1 MSTTQANDIK
11 VGKLETQMEEINRR
25 FNALENN
32 LEKKFEEVFKR
43 FDEMDNKYVSKEVF
57 RFYQVVL
64 GFIGTAVL
72 TYVLSIILPNLFD
85 DIHRI

>member
-1 MSTTQANDIK
+1 MNTMQNDIK
-11 VGKLETQMEEINRR
+11 IGKLETQMEEINRR

-43 FDEMDNKYVSKEVF
+43 FDEMDNKYVSKETF
-57 RFYQVVL
+57 RFYQLIL

-72 TYVLSIILPNLFD
+72 AYVLNIILPNLFKQ
-85 DIHRI
+85 